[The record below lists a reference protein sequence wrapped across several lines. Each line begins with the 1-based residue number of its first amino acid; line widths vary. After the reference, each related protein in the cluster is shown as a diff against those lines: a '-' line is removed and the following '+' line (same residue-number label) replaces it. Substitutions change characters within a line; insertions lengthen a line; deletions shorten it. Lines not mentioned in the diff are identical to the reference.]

1 MDLTSGFFQ
10 APIHPESARYT
21 AFTVWFGNFQFKRV
35 AMGLKGAPAF
45 FQQKL
50 ATEVLGGL
58 IHSICELY
66 LDDLNTYADTL
77 EEYLRR
83 IALVLTRFREHGI
96 IVNPKKCK
104 LLMKKVQY
112 VGYVISNLGIEFSDE
127 LKEKALQF
135 ELPKSY
141 KLLKQFVGVVERFH
155 RHVES
160 FTEIARP
167 LHTMLQGYSQRKNR
181 HQVIQW
187 DKAQEEAFYALQK
200 AVNNAKKLFFCP

>member
-1 MDLTSGFFQ
+1 
-10 APIHPESARYT
+10 
-21 AFTVWFGNFQFKRV
+21 
-35 AMGLKGAPAF
+35 
-45 FQQKL
+45 
-50 ATEVLGGL
+50 
-58 IHSICELY
+58 
-66 LDDLNTYADTL
+66 
-77 EEYLRR
+77 
-83 IALVLTRFREHGI
+83 
-96 IVNPKKCK
+96 
-104 LLMKKVQY
+104 MKKVQY
-112 VGYVISNLGIEFSDE
+112 VGYVISNPGIEFSDE

-155 RHVES
+155 RHVKS

-200 AVNNAKKLFFCP
+200 AVNNAQKLFFCP